1 MKYIDIHTHINIQ
14 NQEVIS
20 IPNILPGD
28 SIPENP
34 FSVGLHPWFI
44 EEDEIETSLDSIKL
58 IAESDNC
65 IAIGECGLDRPNFT
79 KTGRMAQ
86 DKEKAIQKGLEI
98 QTYVFK
104 SQIEIANLANKPL
117 IIHCVRAFPEL
128 LHIHKTEKNTT
139 PWIIHGF
146 RGSREEAEALA
157 NKGISVSFGKSI
169 LYNLSRN
176 AKITEIFKALPAD
189 MIFLETDNV
198 EEPLREISEVY
209 KTAAILRNISVEK
222 VEKIIRVN
230 AEKVFNHPSFS

>member
-44 EEDEIETSLDSIKL
+44 EEEEIETTLDSIKL
-58 IAESDNC
+58 LAESDNC
-65 IAIGECGLDRPNFT
+65 IAIGECGLDRPNFI
-79 KTGRMAQ
+79 KTGRSEE
-86 DKEKAIQKGLEI
+86 DKDAAIKKGKYLQEE
-98 QTYVFK
+98 VFRK
-104 SQIEIANLANKPL
+104 QIGIANLANKPL

-128 LHIHKTEKNTT
+128 LHIHKTERNTT

-146 RGSREEAEALA
+146 RGSREEAEALTD
-157 NKGISVSFGKSI
+157 KGISLSFGKSI
-169 LYNLSRN
+169 LYNSSRN
-176 AKITEIFKALPAD
+176 AKMLEIFKTLPSD
-189 MIFLETDNV
+189 MLFLETDNV

-209 KTAAILRNISVEK
+209 KAAAILRDISIKKMVG
-222 VEKIIRVN
+222 IIRENV
-230 AEKVFNHPSFS
+230 ERVFNYSSLS